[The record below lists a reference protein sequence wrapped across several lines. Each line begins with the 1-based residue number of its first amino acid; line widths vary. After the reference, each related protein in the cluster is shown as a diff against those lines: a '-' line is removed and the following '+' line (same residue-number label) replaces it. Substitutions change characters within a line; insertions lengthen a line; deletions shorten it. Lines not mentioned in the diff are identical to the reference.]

1 MARNVMR
8 VHRRDRTPRLSTANT
23 AATTVVAPATAAQA
37 MATLLDLA
45 ESQGWQ
51 AQINICYC
59 YGEEQFHLELTGKLH
74 RTGAANQWLVKFAG
88 GQMVLVLS
96 GVICVTVAEDASAA
110 APADVPP
117 VVRIFG
123 VI

>member
-8 VHRRDRTPRLSTANT
+8 VHRRDRIPRLSTAGDT
-23 AATTVVAPATAAQA
+23 ATIATAAQA

-74 RTGAANQWLVKFAG
+74 RTDAANQWLVKFAG